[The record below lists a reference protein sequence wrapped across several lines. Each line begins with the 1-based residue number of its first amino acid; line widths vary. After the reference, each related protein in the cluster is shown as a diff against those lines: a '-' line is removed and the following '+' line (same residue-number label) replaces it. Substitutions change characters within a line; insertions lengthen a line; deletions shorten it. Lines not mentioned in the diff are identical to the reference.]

1 MRMSVKTLPSEDYR
15 STTDTFYSLLSH
27 AEGLVNAGEVREARR
42 FLAQFIERKHL
53 DRRMLPTLAALYLRV
68 GKPEQAI
75 GTMQRAIDELGT
87 SADLL
92 NTFGLLLASLGR
104 ERESRVQFEEALKL
118 DASNADALKNLAFAL
133 HRSGERLQ
141 AFALLV
147 RCFHSTPLSAELR
160 LVSGILLELDG
171 RREEATCCYRD
182 AMELSGDCDQV
193 RFASERLFRLGDD
206 SCGLTFEEIMERMKA
221 ECDAADDTLW

>member
-1 MRMSVKTLPSEDYR
+1 MSVETLQSDDFR
-15 STTDTFYSLLSH
+15 STTDPFFSLLSH
-27 AEGLVNAGEVREARR
+27 AEGLVNAGQVREARR
-42 FLAQFIERKHL
+42 FLAQFIERKHP
-53 DRRMLPTLAALYLRV
+53 DRRMLPALASLYLRV

-133 HRSGERLQ
+133 HRAGERLQ
-141 AFALLV
+141 AYALLV

-160 LVSGILLELDG
+160 LVTGILLELDG
-171 RREEATCCYRD
+171 RRPEAACCYRD
-182 AMELSGDCDQV
+182 AAELSGDCEQV
-193 RFASERLFRLGDD
+193 RFASERLFRLPQETGE
-206 SCGLTFEEIMERMKA
+206 LTFEEIIDRLKS
-221 ECDAADDTLW
+221 ECGATDED

>member
-1 MRMSVKTLPSEDYR
+1 MSVKTLTSEDYR
-15 STTDTFYSLLSH
+15 STADTFTSLLSH
-27 AEGLVNAGEVREARR
+27 AEGLVNAGQVREARR
-42 FLAQFIERKHL
+42 FVAQFIERKHM
-53 DRRMLPTLAALYLRV
+53 DRRMLPTLAGLYLRV
-68 GKPEQAI
+68 GKPEQAV

-118 DASNADALKNLAFAL
+118 DSGNADALKNLAFAL
-133 HRSGERLQ
+133 HRSGERSR
-141 AFALLV
+141 AYALLV
-147 RCFHSTPLSAELR
+147 RCFYSTPLSAELR

-171 RREEATCCYRD
+171 RRQEAACCYRD

-193 RFASERLFRLGDD
+193 RLASERLFRLGDEP
-206 SCGLTFEEIMERMKA
+206 CGLTFEEIIDRLKV
-221 ECDAADDTLW
+221 ECGEPEPTLW